1 MAYGTVP
8 EMNEPVEQ
16 YAECNGAS
24 VGREPKFRRLITEAY
39 GITSVIE
46 HLKELHAILG
56 VSYDEKPCP
65 EKPKSSSEPT
75 LVMMLDELPEE
86 LAMAHSKIHDMINV
100 TIEQLN

>member
-8 EMNEPVEQ
+8 EMNEPVDQ
-16 YAECNGAS
+16 YIEGNSAS
-24 VGREPKFRRLITEAY
+24 GSVQPKFRNLLDQAY

-65 EKPKSSSEPT
+65 VRPKESCEPT
-75 LVMMLDELPEE
+75 LVTMLDELPEE

-100 TIEQLN
+100 TIQQLN